1 MEKNSLQ
8 QRLVDLN
15 HKIERLIAV
24 NHQLRQQLA
33 ECQNE
38 NPGYENQN
46 VDEANKGKGFINQI
60 NLAKIVDSNSV
71 ELSDTAALKE
81 LINEYIQEIDHCLAQ
96 LSK

>member
-8 QRLVDLN
+8 QRLEDLN
-15 HKIERLIAV
+15 DKIARLIEV
-24 NHQLRQQLA
+24 NQQLRQQLA
-33 ECQNE
+33 ECQSEKPQGE
-38 NPGYENQN
+38 NKNFDAP
-46 VDEANKGKGFINQI
+46 NKEEGFKNQI

-71 ELSDTAALKE
+71 ELSDTAALKK